1 MPNLTKL
8 VALSFGAIM
17 VALGL
22 FIFFNAE
29 ISLPTRQPPV
39 QFHFTGLS
47 RLMLG
52 LSPMSAG
59 LISIAIALGK
69 VHGESRTSHVAIGI
83 SIISMMLAIV
93 LAPTA

>member
-1 MPNLTKL
+1 MPTLTKL
-8 VALSFGAIM
+8 IALLFGVIM
-17 VALGL
+17 VGLGL
-22 FIFFNAE
+22 FAFF
-29 ISLPTRQPPV
+29 SPDVTLPTRQPPI
-39 QFHFTGLS
+39 QFHFSGLS
-47 RLMLG
+47 RFLLG
-52 LSPMSAG
+52 LSPLSAG